1 MKTRSKTARPTA
13 PEQPPPAEA
22 ESKPLAPTVEQIQAR
37 AHELYVARG
46 GEPGHDWD
54 DWLLAERQ
62 LQAELGVH
70 PQETPTKAE
79 RS

>member
-1 MKTRSKTARPTA
+1 MKPRSKTAHTHAHDEPK
-13 PEQPPPAEA
+13 PVEA

-37 AHELYVARG
+37 AHELYLARG

-54 DWLLAERQ
+54 DWLLAESQ
-62 LQAELGVH
+62 IQAELAQQ
-70 PQETPTKAE
+70 PQEPPTKTE